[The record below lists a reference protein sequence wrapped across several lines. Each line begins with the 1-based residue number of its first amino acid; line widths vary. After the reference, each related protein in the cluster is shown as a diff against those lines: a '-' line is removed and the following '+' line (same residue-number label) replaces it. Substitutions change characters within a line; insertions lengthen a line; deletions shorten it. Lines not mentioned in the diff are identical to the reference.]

1 MSERLDEL
9 RLENKRLKDQ
19 VQNLEG
25 KILSLVGNIEIK
37 SSGGPNTKNL
47 INDKLLNLMNS
58 TTDQLNILTPK
69 IDRFYTTEL
78 KNLARD
84 GVAVLIITKDRG
96 SIPTKYQ
103 EYYDD
108 LKKTDG
114 ISIVN
119 NPRVNYLLAFN
130 TEEAVYSG
138 GSLDKDL
145 LESSVLIVTVIREQS
160 KLKKITEIFSLL
172 LPSFMR

>member
-19 VQNLEG
+19 VQNLES

-47 INDKLLNLMNS
+47 VNDRLLNLINS
-58 TTDQLNILTPK
+58 TTDQLNILAPK

-78 KNLARD
+78 KKLAES

-96 SIPTKYQ
+96 SIPEEYHQ
-103 EYYDD
+103 YYDE

-119 NPRVNYLLAFN
+119 NPRVKFLLVFN
-130 TEEAVYSG
+130 TDEAVYSG
-138 GSLDKDL
+138 GTLDKDE
-145 LESSVLIVTVIREQS
+145 LEESILIVTVIKEQS
-160 KLKKITEIFSLL
+160 KLKKVTEIFSLL

>member
-47 INDKLLNLMNS
+47 VNDRLLNLINS
-58 TTDQLNILTPK
+58 TTDQLNILAPK

-78 KNLARD
+78 KKLAES

-96 SIPTKYQ
+96 SIPEEYQ
-103 EYYDD
+103 QYYDE

-119 NPRVNYLLAFN
+119 NPRVKFLLVFN
-130 TEEAVYSG
+130 TDEAVYSG
-138 GSLDKDL
+138 GTLDKDE
-145 LESSVLIVTVIREQS
+145 LEESILIVTIIKEQS
-160 KLKKITEIFSLL
+160 KLRKVTEIFSLL